1 MQHETAWT
9 VRLTELARDDFS
21 NIVSWTIEQFGPAQ
35 GRAYATTLSLAL
47 QDLTNGPALP
57 GVRTRDEIVA
67 GIMTLHVA
75 RNRRKGRHFIMFRVG
90 TEDARTI
97 DVLRILHDAM
107 DLPNIYSGCFRAL
120 PAIASPRPAR

>member
-21 NIVSWTIEQFGPAQ
+21 NIVSWTIEQCGPAQ
-35 GRAYATTLSLAL
+35 ARAYATTLSLAL
-47 QDLTNGPALP
+47 QDLTTNGPALP
-57 GVRTRDEIVA
+57 CVRTRDEIVA

-107 DLPNIYSGCFRAL
+107 DLPQHL
-120 PAIASPRPAR
+120 